1 MVFKK
6 LFPKNKKADKVE
18 TQARI
23 KTTIHHLNIKNKEF
37 ARKSQEARLRAMKA
51 LKAGNRDISR
61 QMLIR
66 WKTYRLKSEKYYNMI
81 GKLERHMDALDEAKT
96 ISDVTGALETS
107 SSELSKIAANV
118 NPEKAMELVDSAE
131 ESIAQIE
138 EAGDLLAGD
147 MEIDLGIDVEDEL
160 QKLETELLM
169 SEASG
174 MPSVPEEMS
183 TEGLDLDFDQE
194 EETEIKSK
202 DKLKKEI
209 EKLKKELDM

>member
-6 LFPKNKKADKVE
+6 LFPKNKKSDKVE

-23 KTTIHHLNIKNKEF
+23 KTTIHHLNLKNKEF

-51 LKAGNRDISR
+51 LKAGNKDISR

-66 WKTYRLKSEKYYNMI
+66 WKTYRLKSEKYFNMI

-96 ISDVTGALETS
+96 ISDVTGSLEAS
-107 SSELSKIAANV
+107 SGELSKIAANV

-131 ESIAQIE
+131 ESIMQIE

-147 MEIDLGIDVEDEL
+147 LEIDLGIDVEEEL
-160 QKLETELLM
+160 GRLETELLM

-174 MPSVPEEMS
+174 MPTVPEDMS
-183 TEGLDLDFDQE
+183 TDSFDFDFDDE
-194 EETEIKSK
+194 EPEIKSK

>member
-6 LFPKNKKADKVE
+6 LFPKNKKSEKVE
-18 TQARI
+18 VEARL

-51 LKAGNRDISR
+51 LKAGNKDISR

-66 WKTYRLKSEKYYNMI
+66 WKKYKMRSEKYFNMV

-96 ISDVTGALETS
+96 ISDVTGSLEAS

-118 NPEKAMELVDSAE
+118 NPEKTMELVDSAE
-131 ESIAQIE
+131 ESIMEIE
-138 EAGDLLAGD
+138 EAGDLIAGD
-147 MEIDLGIDVEDEL
+147 MEIDLGIDVDEEL
-160 QKLETELLM
+160 SRLETELLM

-174 MPSVPEEMS
+174 MPTIPEGMES
-183 TEGLDLDFDQE
+183 DGFDYDFEDE
-194 EETEIKSK
+194 EPEIKTK